1 MKMKIFIDKAQPRND
16 GIKKGSAL
24 SVTTSDLDF
33 FYLCSMINA
42 LLLSN
47 STLPGTEFF
56 TWPRSHVKEFLG
68 ASKMKLVFIPFA
80 AVTLSYE
87 EYAEK
92 VKEVFNAIG
101 YEVESL
107 HHSQDKQKTIRNA
120 DGFVVG
126 GGNSFALLH
135 WIYKFD
141 LLDTIRQR
149 VLEGI
154 PYIGWSAGGNLAC
167 PTIMTTNDMPIVQLP
182 SLNALNLVPFQINPH
197 YHELKFEGQ
206 GGETRKERLEEF
218 IAFNPTKKIIGL
230 PEGMLLERK
239 GNSLIL
245 KGEFDRIAKLYI
257 HGKPVEEFR
266 AETDL
271 SNLLR

>member
-1 MKMKIFIDKAQPRND
+1 
-16 GIKKGSAL
+16 
-24 SVTTSDLDF
+24 
-33 FYLCSMINA
+33 MIHA

-56 TWPRSHVKEFLG
+56 TWPRPHVKAFLG
-68 ASKMKLVFIPFA
+68 STKKKLLFIPFA
-80 AVTLSYE
+80 AVTLSYD
-87 EYAEK
+87 EYSEK
-92 VKEVFNAIG
+92 VNEVFTSLG
-101 YEVESL
+101 YEIISL
-107 HHSQDKQKTIRNA
+107 HLAEDKQKAVANA

-135 WIYKFD
+135 WIYKYD
-141 LLDTIRQR
+141 LLDSIRER
-149 VLEGI
+149 VLTGV

-167 PTIMTTNDMPIVQLP
+167 PTIMTTNDMPIVQLA

-218 IAFNPTKKIIGL
+218 VAFNPNRNVIGL

-239 GNSLIL
+239 GNSLTI
-245 KGEFDRIAKLYI
+245 KGEPDRIAKLYV
-257 HGKPVEEFR
+257 HSKPVRDIR
-266 AETDL
+266 ANADL
-271 SNLLR
+271 SHLLSN

>member
-1 MKMKIFIDKAQPRND
+1 MYLRAF
-16 GIKKGSAL
+16 L
-24 SVTTSDLDF
+24 SDLRGVDF
-33 FYLCSMINA
+33 CILYFCPMINA

-56 TWPRSHVKEFLG
+56 TWPRPYVKEFLG
-68 ASKMKLVFIPFA
+68 RQKRKLLFFPFA
-80 AVTLSYE
+80 AVTLSYD
-87 EYAEK
+87 EYAQK
-92 VKEVFNAIG
+92 VKEIFYTLGHDI
-101 YEVESL
+101 ESL
-107 HHSQDKQKTIRNA
+107 HTIADKQKAVANA

-135 WIYKFD
+135 CMYKFD
-141 LLDTIRQR
+141 LLNVVRER
-149 VLEGI
+149 VHAGI

-167 PTIMTTNDMPIVQLP
+167 PTIMTTNDMPIVQLS

-218 IAFNPTKKIIGL
+218 VAFNPERKVIGL

-239 GNSLIL
+239 GNALTI
-245 KGEFDRIAKLYI
+245 KGEVDRVAKLYV
-257 HGKPVEEFR
+257 HGDTINEILAG
-266 AETDL
+266 AEL
-271 SNLLR
+271 SYLLAE

>member
-1 MKMKIFIDKAQPRND
+1 
-16 GIKKGSAL
+16 
-24 SVTTSDLDF
+24 
-33 FYLCSMINA
+33 MINA

-56 TWPRSHVKEFLG
+56 TWPRPYVKTFLG
-68 ASKMKLVFIPFA
+68 SSKKKLVFIPFA
-80 AVTLSYE
+80 AVTLSYD
-87 EYAEK
+87 EYEEK
-92 VKEVFNAIG
+92 VKEVFSELG
-101 YEVESL
+101 YDVTSL
-107 HHSQDKQKTIRNA
+107 HHTDDKQKAVKNA

-135 WIYKFD
+135 WMYKFD
-141 LLDTIRQR
+141 LLDAIRQR
-149 VLEGI
+149 VQEGI

-167 PTIMTTNDMPIVQLP
+167 PTIMTTNDMPIVQLS

-218 IAFNPTKKIIGL
+218 VAFNPNRKVIGL

-239 GNSLIL
+239 GNSLTI
-245 KGEFDRIAKLYI
+245 KGEVHGTAKLYT
-257 HGKPVEEFR
+257 HGRPTQEISVGQV
-266 AETDL
+266 L
-271 SNLLR
+271 SHLLS

>member
-1 MKMKIFIDKAQPRND
+1 
-16 GIKKGSAL
+16 
-24 SVTTSDLDF
+24 
-33 FYLCSMINA
+33 MINA

-56 TWPRSHVKEFLG
+56 TWPRPHVKTFLG
-68 ASKMKLVFIPFA
+68 SSKKKLLFIPFA
-80 AVTLSYE
+80 AVTLSYD

-92 VKEVFNAIG
+92 VKEVFTSLG
-101 YEVESL
+101 YEIESL
-107 HHSQDKQKTIRNA
+107 HLKDDKQKAVANA

-141 LLDTIRQR
+141 LLDSIRER
-149 VLEGI
+149 VLNGV

-206 GGETRKERLEEF
+206 GGETRKERIEEF
-218 IAFNPTKKIIGL
+218 VAFNPSRKVIGL

-245 KGEFDRIAKLYI
+245 KGESDRIAKLYVQGRQI
-257 HGKPVEEFR
+257 DHLQDG
-266 AETDL
+266 TDL
-271 SNLLR
+271 SHLVP

>member
-1 MKMKIFIDKAQPRND
+1 M
-16 GIKKGSAL
+16 L
-24 SVTTSDLDF
+24 SGWIWY
-33 FYLCSMINA
+33 FYAMINA

-47 STLPGTEFF
+47 STLPDTEFF
-56 TWPRSHVKEFLG
+56 TWPRPYVKSFLG
-68 ASKMKLVFIPFA
+68 SSKKKLIFIPFA
-80 AVTLSYE
+80 AVTLPYD

-92 VKEVFNAIG
+92 VKEVFSATG
-101 YEVESL
+101 YEIESL
-107 HHSQDKQKTIRNA
+107 HHSRDKQKTILNA

-135 WIYKFD
+135 WMYKFD
-141 LLDTIRQR
+141 LLDSIRAR

-239 GNSLIL
+239 GNALIL
-245 KGEFDRIAKLYI
+245 KGEPDRIAKVYI
-257 HGKPVEEFR
+257 PGKPVEGFR
-266 AETDL
+266 AEEDL
-271 SNLLR
+271 SNLLL

>member
-1 MKMKIFIDKAQPRND
+1 
-16 GIKKGSAL
+16 
-24 SVTTSDLDF
+24 
-33 FYLCSMINA
+33 MINA

-56 TWPRSHVKEFLG
+56 TWPRPHVKTFLG
-68 ASKMKLVFIPFA
+68 SSKKKLVFIPFA
-80 AVTLSYE
+80 AVTLSYD

-92 VKEVFNAIG
+92 VKEVFSNMG
-101 YEVESL
+101 YDVESL
-107 HHSQDKQKTIRNA
+107 HHWQDKQKAILNA
-120 DGFVVG
+120 DGFIVG

-135 WIYKFD
+135 WVYKFD
-141 LLDTIRQR
+141 LLDSIRQR
-149 VLEGI
+149 VLEGT

-182 SLNALNLVPFQINPH
+182 SLTALNIVPFQINPH
-197 YHELKFEGQ
+197 YHELKFDGQ

-218 IAFNPTKKIIGL
+218 IAFNPTKKVIGL

-245 KGEFDRIAKLYI
+245 KGEPDRTARLYI
-257 HGKPVEEFR
+257 HSKPIQDVR

-271 SNLLR
+271 SQLLI